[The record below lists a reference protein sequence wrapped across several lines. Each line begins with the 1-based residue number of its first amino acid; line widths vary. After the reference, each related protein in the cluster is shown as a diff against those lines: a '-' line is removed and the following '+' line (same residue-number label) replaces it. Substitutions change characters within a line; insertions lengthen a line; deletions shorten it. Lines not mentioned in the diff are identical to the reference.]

1 MVNGPNYSLDQDTL
15 PTTLIPM
22 IHLPTP
28 PEHVFYRV
36 PKLYKMDLGDWIMPI
51 ESLWRPR
58 TWGLISYGT

>member
-1 MVNGPNYSLDQDTL
+1 MVNEPNYSPGQDTL

-22 IHLPTP
+22 THLPTP

-51 ESLWRPR
+51 ESH
-58 TWGLISYGT
+58 